1 MNDRKRS
8 KMLWPALTLALAAAA
23 VAAFLLWYYAPP
35 DMPGNMPNQK
45 LVKICND
52 RLGVV
57 IGRMTTANSPGLSD
71 RASTSAAAFMTRV
84 QTLTQ
89 HCNYK
94 HNFVAH
100 NKVVFDLK
108 LTDGSVIKDLYDGG
122 FRCPSMDVPG
132 GLPIMRIRFDGGRV
146 VEITTDGSERSALPT
161 TALPTIDGLIRNI
174 ISYDMGQHPE
184 AYYKAHPARPE
195 LE

>member
-1 MNDRKRS
+1 MNERKRS
-8 KMLWPALTLALAAAA
+8 PMLWLALALTLTAA
-23 VAAFLLWYYAPP
+23 VAAFLQWYYAPP
-35 DMPGNMPNQK
+35 DMPGDIPNRK

-57 IGRMTTANSPGLSD
+57 IGRMTTAISPGLSD

-94 HNFVAH
+94 HSFVAH
-100 NKVVFDLK
+100 NNVVLDLK
-108 LTDGSVIKDLYDGG
+108 LTDGSVIKDLYNGG
-122 FRCPSMDVPG
+122 LRCPSTDVPG

-146 VEITTDGSERSALPT
+146 VEITTDKSERSTLPT
-161 TALPTIDGLIRNI
+161 TVVPTIDGLIKNV
-174 ISYDMGQHPE
+174 ISYDMEQHPE
-184 AYYKAHPARPE
+184 AYYKAPPAHPD